1 MTLLI
6 LGIALWYG
14 GHFWKRALPAQHEA
28 MGQRAK
34 GFSATLILIGVV
46 FMVIG
51 YRVTE
56 SYDMWSYPPALR
68 HVNNLLVLIALY
80 FTSPGPSKGALFYK
94 MRHPMLTGFIIWAV
108 AHIMVNPDMVS
119 FILFGALTIWA
130 VLEMLV
136 INRAEP
142 NWQPNPKGT
151 IAKDGMF
158 FVASIVLLVIIGY
171 IHGLVGPS
179 PFGG

>member
-6 LGIALWYG
+6 AGLALWYI
-14 GHFWKRALPAQHEA
+14 GHFWKRALPRAHDN

-34 GFSATLILIGVV
+34 GFSAALILIGIV

-51 YRVTE
+51 YRFTE
-56 SYDMWSYPPALR
+56 SYDQWAYPPALR
-68 HVNNLLVLIALY
+68 HVNNLLVLVAIY

-108 AHIMVNPDMVS
+108 AHIMVNPDMAS
-119 FILFGALTIWA
+119 FILFGALTLWA

-142 NWQPNPKGT
+142 NWTPNPKGT
-151 IAKDGMF
+151 ITKDAMF
-158 FVASIVLLVIIGY
+158 FVASIVLLAIIGY
-171 IHGLVGPS
+171 IHGLVGPYA
-179 PFGG
+179 FGA